1 VILEI
6 VITPRPAASE
16 DDVVTGRL
24 LSYASAD
31 AVSQIHDVVAANP
44 GSGLLIRGEKSA
56 QVARRVRPAVAA
68 HVGTVRPVVGIDVGM
83 WSTLIAS
90 AAAPMRL
97 PVEDE
102 GLFPLGLNE
111 WADDLL
117 RNGADFV
124 FTPSLFVRCADWP
137 ALRGVLRTASSVHR
151 PHVVF
156 TLVATEAAML
166 DPAHLGCF
174 VRTLQVEAAGHRF
187 AFVFADKAKPL
198 ARRER
203 LAGLRKVLAEFPGS
217 LVFGTEILV
226 GTDVITQ
233 GCAAAVGLTGGLRR
247 PRRPWDEGG
256 NPPAKKMVPGLFL
269 RELWETR
276 SPSVYADWFANR
288 RAPTCAAC
296 GGRSL
301 DRFSSHPLDKQ
312 QVLRHNVHAWLD
324 VLDEISGRPSA
335 NGLALSSLSMV
346 PARGFRVSIHGAG

>member
-233 GCAAAVGLTGGLRR
+233 GALR
-247 PRRPWDEGG
+247 
-256 NPPAKKMVPGLFL
+256 
-269 RELWETR
+269 
-276 SPSVYADWFANR
+276 
-288 RAPTCAAC
+288 
-296 GGRSL
+296 
-301 DRFSSHPLDKQ
+301 Q
-312 QVLRHNVHAWLD
+312 
-324 VLDEISGRPSA
+324 SG
-335 NGLALSSLSMV
+335 
-346 PARGFRVSIHGAG
+346 